1 MFCTMRKRHLKAKND
16 VLPLE
21 QLVLMRLLPPP
32 LFVLIN
38 YGHLEN
44 TCCCSHNVGSSKFK
58 LFSKIWVGRKVPK
71 TKKRITVFFVLI
83 NYGHLGNTCC
93 CSHNVGSSKFKQFIE
108 NWVGRKVPQ
117 NVLEYFWSLSIT
129 DTLRT
134 HVAALANYL
143 VVWAVQN
150 SNHLLSSNRQRQIE
164 LVWYKLPVFINCGHL
179 EITSCCSRKLSDGLS
194 WAVQLQSSNHPL
206 PCSLRNLNTVA
217 CRMKVDQKIIH
228 RKPL

>member
-1 MFCTMRKRHLKAKND
+1 MRKRHLKAKND

-38 YGHLEN
+38 YGHLE
-44 TCCCSHNVGSSKFK
+44 
-58 LFSKIWVGRKVPK
+58 
-71 TKKRITVFFVLI
+71 
-83 NYGHLGNTCC
+83 NTCC